1 MFDTLIIDWGSVR
14 FGMAFGS
21 TTTELVIPT
30 QKTCLTQDI
39 WKILSDEINTRNI
52 TQILVGIPMTFDFKP
67 TIVSNQIQSFTTNL
81 QKSFPEIKITE
92 VNERHS
98 TKNALSK
105 NPKLTKSSLNHQ
117 SACEIFNYYIS
128 TKTSL

>member
-81 QKSFPEIKITE
+81 QKSFPKIKITE

-117 SACEIFNYYIS
+117 SACEIFSYYLS